1 MESEQKMKR
10 INVKKISEIIPV
22 CALAVL
28 LLSACSSSQ
37 GDLEV
42 RITDGQFETVAYAS
56 AGETVQDILTEAEI
70 TLSADDVVTP
80 EVNTTIQSGDT
91 DISIQ
96 RCTNVTVQDDDQ
108 TEEICLTGKKV
119 GDVLESLGITLGKN
133 DVLNHSEDAYL
144 TDGMQILVE
153 RRFGVN
159 VDVDG
164 KSEYLLTTAK
174 TVQEMLDEQEIKL
187 GEDDRISPALTDAL
201 QDDLTIV
208 INRVSFELV
217 TETESVAYSTTY
229 ENDSSMYSGE
239 TSTKQQGQNGEKE
252 VTYKVTYVDGEEESR
267 EEVESKITKEPV
279 NRIILQGTKQKQ
291 SSSSSSSGSSSSSK
305 SSGSSSGSSS
315 SGSSGGS
322 RQKVYDCDGSGHG
335 YYIITNPDGSVTYQD
350 F

>member
-1 MESEQKMKR
+1 MKR
-10 INVKKISEIIPV
+10 INVKKIGKVIPV

-28 LLSACSSSQ
+28 ICSACESSQ

-42 RITDGQFETVAYAS
+42 RISDGQYETVTYAA
-56 AGETVQDILTEAEI
+56 AGETVQEILKNAEI

-80 EVNTTIQSGDT
+80 EADTAIQSGDT
-91 DISIQ
+91 SISIE
-96 RCTNVTVQDDDQ
+96 RCASVTLQDGDETQ
-108 TEEICLTGKKV
+108 EVCLTGMKV
-119 GDVLESLGITLGKN
+119 SDALASTGITLGKN
-133 DVLNHSEDAYL
+133 DTLNHSEDAYL

-164 KSEYLLTTAK
+164 KSEYLLTKAK
-174 TVQEMLDEQEIKL
+174 TVQEMLEEQEIKL
-187 GEDDRISPALTDAL
+187 GEDDRISPALTDDL

-208 INRVSFELV
+208 INRVSFEMV
-217 TETESVAYSTTY
+217 TETESVPYSTSY

-239 TSTKQQGQNGEKE
+239 TSVKQEGKNGEKE

-267 EEVESKITKEPV
+267 EEVESKVTKDPV
-279 NRIILQGTKQKQ
+279 TRIVRQGTKQKQ
-291 SSSSSSSGSSSSSK
+291 SSGSSSSGSSSSKK
-305 SSGSSSGSSS
+305 SSGSSSGSSSSGSSS

-335 YYIITNPDGSVTYQD
+335 YYIITNPDGSVTYED